1 MEIWQRNQ
9 NGLFPMNTKIL
20 SSITEYGL
28 PDTCTLLVL
37 LSTVQV
43 LYKYCSYCTQYSA
56 PVLACTVVNTKFFQS
71 IYFCGT
77 NHDVKIFMLNFP
89 IAYFPPLTKLST
101 IFRSNDTT
109 AFAKIWF
116 VKWDSRM
123 NFSSKMY
130 CKYSII
136 KTFHA

>member
-1 MEIWQRNQ
+1 MYGTVTLNVPSPALVQRVSKFFTLDFMPFE
-9 NGLFPMNTKIL
+9 GDRCPLWVATRTHTVLVWRYSVL
-20 SSITEYGL
+20 S
-28 PDTCTLLVL
+28 
-37 LSTVQV
+37 
-43 LYKYCSYCTQYSA
+43 
-56 PVLACTVVNTKFFQS
+56 TVVNTKVFQP

-109 AFAKIWF
+109 AFAKIWL
-116 VKWDSRM
+116 VKRDSRM
-123 NFSSKMY
+123 NFSSEMY

-136 KTFHA
+136 KNCHP